1 MHIHVFCITFGV
13 PLIGDALLQDCI
25 HGQFGWGKDFLHIV
39 ARHDIVPRILLS
51 KFAGAGSLVKW
62 LGSRLFAIRHET
74 QETRIAIDSQEH
86 DNINL
91 ALENVEKEKEA
102 LLQEGSARSQPLQTI
117 PSRQERQLGEQP
129 VPAATRPGNGHSSRP
144 SETEYRTAL
153 PADLSELIETEVKSK
168 KLFRKGQFVYRYH
181 TALYSGFVMVTI
193 LALISFFS
201 LMIQPIINSK
211 SSCSSLFDKLVLV
224 VYLLDYLTSPLGWIG
239 GCKRK
244 QQPVRRYHTQKHSVQ
259 SMRQDPQKLKDD
271 TWADFMHQLRFAMCF
286 SWVASCVAMWHQH
299 SFNSIAQL
307 MHCTVLLAFLKE
319 FAVWSLLS
327 G

>member
-1 MHIHVFCITFGV
+1 MTRQDWAVHSDSCLEVLPQEYFPKSRGSGHRGFVRAAINILESKEHQDYTAEQFESYIYTGHSKGGAVAALVALSHKLRLHQQGIMHIHVFCITFGV

-117 PSRQERQLGEQP
+117 PSRQ
-129 VPAATRPGNGHSSRP
+129 
-144 SETEYRTAL
+144 
-153 PADLSELIETEVKSK
+153 K
-168 KLFRKGQFVYRYH
+168 KQKNH
-181 TALYSGFVMVTI
+181 TGFWSGF
-193 LALISFFS
+193 L
-201 LMIQPIINSK
+201 Q
-211 SSCSSLFDKLVLV
+211 
-224 VYLLDYLTSPLGWIG
+224 
-239 GCKRK
+239 
-244 QQPVRRYHTQKHSVQ
+244 
-259 SMRQDPQKLKDD
+259 
-271 TWADFMHQLRFAMCF
+271 
-286 SWVASCVAMWHQH
+286 
-299 SFNSIAQL
+299 
-307 MHCTVLLAFLKE
+307 
-319 FAVWSLLS
+319 
-327 G
+327 